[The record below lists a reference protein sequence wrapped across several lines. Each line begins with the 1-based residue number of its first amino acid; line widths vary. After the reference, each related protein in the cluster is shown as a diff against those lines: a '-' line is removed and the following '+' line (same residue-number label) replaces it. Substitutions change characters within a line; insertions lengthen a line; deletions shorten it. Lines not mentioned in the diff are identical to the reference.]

1 MQDHARSDDD
11 DRNILVP
18 ENIYQV
24 PTTKLCSG
32 SYCIKGKER
41 QSQDFYFEES
51 LDGDKSRDKQTPLQE
66 YEEIETDED
75 KILNPEVPT
84 TSPRRSGLRYEGLLK
99 QHLPRDFDTVSELKQ
114 WAQDWAW
121 SQGFALSQDQLKE
134 HHVQEKQA
142 ECMRTNL
149 WSLCPR
155 WIQNTLNHEPAPA
168 ISGLSTHRRFDHKE
182 LEMIH
187 NLCAVGTPP
196 KQILSTLKKT
206 REHINE
212 SDTVRAQRSGKIP
225 LEHLYHELI
234 RSNYLYESKKDSNN
248 TLTDLFFAHPERIWA
263 LTGGVRALIRTRA
276 AEFISLFI
284 DDKLKKG
291 LKGKTDEEIED
302 QLEKTFSLYRHLNK
316 KDLFEKYYKNHLAKR
331 LLFVKSIS
339 EDTEQN
345 MIIKLKLVGA
355 WLGRAGSWGRQGLD
369 PGADRADSAGRGLA
383 QQGRVLGLV
392 GKVGQAGAWLGWAL
406 GLVGRTGRGLAWLGP
421 GAGDE
426 IRTKLR
432 LALKFDDNS

>member
-11 DRNILVP
+11 HRNILVP

-75 KILNPEVPT
+75 KIWNPEIPT

-155 WIQNTLNHEPAPA
+155 WIQNTLNHEPASA

-187 NLCAVGTPP
+187 NLSAVGTPP

-212 SDTVRAQRSGKIP
+212 SDT
-225 LEHLYHELI
+225 
-234 RSNYLYESKKDSNN
+234 
-248 TLTDLFFAHPERIWA
+248 
-263 LTGGVRALIRTRA
+263 A

-302 QLEKTFSLYRHLNK
+302 QLEKTFSLYRNLNK

-355 WLGRAGSWGRQGLD
+355 WLGRAGKGWIQGLIRQTAQG
-369 PGADRADSAGRGLA
+369 PGASREGRAGRGLA
-383 QQGRVLGLV
+383 G
-392 GKVGQAGAWLGWAL
+392 
-406 GLVGRTGRGLAWLGP
+406 LGP
-421 GAGDE
+421 GADE